1 MNNEQSPKLAV
12 LIDADNA
19 SADII
24 DALLEEI
31 AKYGIASVKRI
42 YGDWSSGLKKWKGAL
57 LPHAITPVQ
66 QFAYTKGKNATDM
79 ALVIDAMDLLYSN
92 TFDGFCIVSS
102 DSDFSRLASR
112 LRENGR
118 TVYGFG
124 EKKTPEAFRKACDK
138 FVYTEIFQPARKAP
152 APADSANRRG
162 RPAKNAT
169 EPAANTGDSAD
180 STVGKIDANLLNLLY
195 RAVKE
200 SADDLGWAGL
210 GAVGSYVNKV
220 TPDFDA
226 RNYGFSKFSSLIKS
240 LPQFATQ
247 VDNNQLKVR
256 RTQADNA
263 AKVAS
268 GSLKAE
274 TASAVTHEAP
284 TAVAEN
290 NSAPKRGRPAKNAA
304 SATEN
309 ATPARRGRP
318 AKQAD
323 TTAKQTGT
331 AAKGKQNSAAKTKP
345 GKAKSS
351 STSASGHNFGRLI
364 PLVQQAVDAAANP
377 EGWARLGDVV
387 KQLPQLDAAFA
398 PQNHGFD
405 DARDAIR
412 AIYTDWLEINKIGRG
427 ERVRINKRFVVREE
441 RADTRAEVA
450 TAPASSDA
458 ATEAPIPEQ
467 TP

>member
-1 MNNEQSPKLAV
+1 M
-12 LIDADNA
+12 
-19 SADII
+19 
-24 DALLEEI
+24 LEEI

-102 DSDFSRLASR
+102 DSDFTRLASR

-124 EKKTPEAFRKACDK
+124 EKKTTEAFRKACDK

-412 AIYTDWLEINKIGRG
+412 AIYADWLEINKIGRG

>member
-1 MNNEQSPKLAV
+1 MENGKVIAL
-12 LIDADNA
+12 LIDAENV
-19 SADII
+19 SP
-24 DALLEEI
+24 
-31 AKYGIASVKRI
+31 KYIKTILDELSLYGTPAYKRI
-42 YGDWSSGLKKWKGAL
+42 YGDWTSADMSSWKKVL
-57 LPHAITPVQ
+57 NEHNLTPMQ
-66 QFAYTKGKNATDM
+66 QFSYTQGKNASDSAM
-79 ALVIDAMDLLYSN
+79 IIDAMDILYTRN
-92 TFDGFCIVSS
+92 VDGFSIVSS
-102 DSDFSRLASR
+102 DSDFTRLASR
-112 LRENGR
+112 LRESGL

-152 APADSANRRG
+152 APADSPNRRG
-162 RPAKNAT
+162 RPAKNAA
-169 EPAANTGDSAD
+169 EPATNTNDSAD

-427 ERVRINKRFVVREE
+427 ERVRINKRFVVRVE